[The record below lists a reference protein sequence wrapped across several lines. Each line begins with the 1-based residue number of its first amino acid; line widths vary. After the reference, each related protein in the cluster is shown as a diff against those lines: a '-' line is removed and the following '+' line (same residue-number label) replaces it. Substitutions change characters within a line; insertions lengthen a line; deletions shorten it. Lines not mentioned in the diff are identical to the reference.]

1 MGSTDDEDP
10 DEAEKSKQSLEAHGY
25 EVGKTLGAG
34 SYSTVKLVVKDGATY
49 ACKIISKEKSCEI
62 YRVKFLPR
70 ELKILGATK
79 HPHITRVFK
88 IIEEPVKVFI
98 IMEMACGG
106 DLLEK
111 ILRVKRLDEKTSH
124 QFFMQLASALGYLH
138 KHDIAH
144 RDLKCENV
152 LLTTVDVVKLTDFSF
167 ARYCSDRNKQKE
179 LSETYCGSTAYA
191 APEVLQG
198 VRYKP
203 LHADVW
209 GLGVILYVM
218 VTGLL
223 PHERHATIGKK
234 RVDAPSSQLTA
245 PNPSSGEE
253 TLPRLDASSL
263 DASGSAAEH
272 QNGSSEEESLDDE
285 DKRTVEVQTDRCEA
299 PPSGSGDTERIRL
312 LEAQVKHL
320 QGKVQSL
327 KQARSVR
334 VMDDDKVHF
343 YTGLSKPLFFA
354 ILDSIAPVLPK
365 AKRVFPHETQ
375 LLSFLMKLRLNLPF
389 KDLAYRFGVTRKT
402 ISRSFRMVLQA
413 VHHLCKGLIVF
424 SSPEICRSW
433 LTEKE
438 KKNFPHLRTI
448 IDCTEVRLARHVF
461 SHLDVLYTW
470 HQAY

>member
-167 ARYCSDRNKQKE
+167 ARYCSGSDRNKQKE

-223 PHERHATIGKK
+223 PYEANTVLHQVRLQMNRQVRFPRALKL
-234 RVDAPSSQLTA
+234 SSQLKNLIRGMLEPVVSLRGSMARVVRHPWITRY
-245 PNPSSGEE
+245 PSPFKEINRKVYAYEASLRRQRLESQSMTPARYLD
-253 TLPRLDASSL
+253 TLPQS
-263 DASGSAAEH
+263 ASGAASAPALQDDSAMPSPAGGRSNQEYHATRPASGFQDAEM
-272 QNGSSEEESLDDE
+272 SESDLREPVRQGANE
-285 DKRTVEVQTDRCEA
+285 DIAIKEDEA
-299 PPSGSGDTERIRL
+299 P
-312 LEAQVKHL
+312 
-320 QGKVQSL
+320 
-327 KQARSVR
+327 RSQ
-334 VMDDDKVHF
+334 
-343 YTGLSKPLFFA
+343 
-354 ILDSIAPVLPK
+354 K
-365 AKRVFPHETQ
+365 AK
-375 LLSFLMKLRLNLPF
+375 
-389 KDLAYRFGVTRKT
+389 A
-402 ISRSFRMVLQA
+402 
-413 VHHLCKGLIVF
+413 
-424 SSPEICRSW
+424 
-433 LTEKE
+433 
-438 KKNFPHLRTI
+438 
-448 IDCTEVRLARHVF
+448 
-461 SHLDVLYTW
+461 
-470 HQAY
+470 

>member
-1 MGSTDDEDP
+1 MISFIE
-10 DEAEKSKQSLEAHGY
+10 
-25 EVGKTLGAG
+25 GAPN
-34 SYSTVKLVVKDGATY
+34 KD
-49 ACKIISKEKSCEI
+49 
-62 YRVKFLPR
+62 
-70 ELKILGATK
+70 
-79 HPHITRVFK
+79 
-88 IIEEPVKVFI
+88 
-98 IMEMACGG
+98 
-106 DLLEK
+106 
-111 ILRVKRLDEKTSH
+111 
-124 QFFMQLASALGYLH
+124 
-138 KHDIAH
+138 
-144 RDLKCENV
+144 
-152 LLTTVDVVKLTDFSF
+152 
-167 ARYCSDRNKQKE
+167 
-179 LSETYCGSTAYA
+179 
-191 APEVLQG
+191 
-198 VRYKP
+198 P
-203 LHADVW
+203 LHIDYTPSLFWHDERATETSRRR
-209 GLGVILYVM
+209 IEC
-218 VTGLL
+218 
-223 PHERHATIGKK
+223 HERHATIGKK

-245 PNPSSGEE
+245 PNLSSGEE

-272 QNGSSEEESLDDE
+272 QNGSSEAESLDDEAESLDDE